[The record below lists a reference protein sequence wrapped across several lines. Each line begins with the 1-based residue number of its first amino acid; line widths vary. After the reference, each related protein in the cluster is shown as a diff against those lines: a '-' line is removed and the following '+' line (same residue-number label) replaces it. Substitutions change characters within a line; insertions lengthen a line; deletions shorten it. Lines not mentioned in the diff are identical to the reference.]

1 MASKWSGMANG
12 NTKKVEN
19 IFTTWPDK
27 SSILDIIKSISLSP
41 LVPLCCLHT
50 GRRYMDGH
58 IKKNF
63 IMWNGH
69 LTDTWGFI
77 YYGRAEDG
85 QTINI
90 RVSSV
95 LLVCTAQRERRALS
109 RLPALRKNEGEK
121 EKGAEGKTKLTGG
134 STSKMLT
141 LRNFECHAA
150 LTQHISSFR
159 SRTFALERGKIRSM
173 HSAGDDWNKKLIQG
187 SLQFVKLAAARRII
201 FLGTDKA
208 D

>member
-1 MASKWSGMANG
+1 MASKWSGMADG

-27 SSILDIIKSISLSP
+27 SSILDIIKSIASLA
-41 LVPLCCLHT
+41 LC
-50 GRRYMDGH
+50 RRYMDGH

-77 YYGRAEDG
+77 YYGPEDG

-95 LLVCTAQRERRALS
+95 LLVCTAHGSPKNERRQERDA
-109 RLPALRKNEGEK
+109 A
-121 EKGAEGKTKLTGG
+121 KLTSG
-134 STSKMLT
+134 STWKMLT
-141 LRNFECHAA
+141 PENSSAAQKHTQTLTRIPHKELDLFAIYSSSRRGINCNISVSHNWGRNEHKLLPF
-150 LTQHISSFR
+150 QHFWEVLN
-159 SRTFALERGKIRSM
+159 F
-173 HSAGDDWNKKLIQG
+173 KL
-187 SLQFVKLAAARRII
+187 RII
-201 FLGTDKA
+201 YFLRFKIL
-208 D
+208 

>member
-1 MASKWSGMANG
+1 MASKWSGMADG

-27 SSILDIIKSISLSP
+27 SSILDIIKSISLS
-41 LVPLCCLHT
+41 LVPACPRALCW
-50 GRRYMDGH
+50 RYMDGH

-95 LLVCTAQRERRALS
+95 LLVCTAQREELHSAWLS
-109 RLPALRKNEGEK
+109 AKMK
-121 EKGAEGKTKLTGG
+121 EKKRRVQRERQNWPADRRRKC
-134 STSKMLT
+134 
-141 LRNFECHAA
+141 LRCK
-150 LTQHISSFR
+150 ISSGENIY
-159 SRTFALERGKIRSM
+159 SRTDPTHL
-173 HSAGDDWNKKLIQG
+173 DDDILN
-187 SLQFVKLAAARRII
+187 RIWI
-201 FLGTDKA
+201 EKSENQDTQVCF
-208 D
+208 